1 MVSWTYKRVGDLVRD
16 REREGEG
23 GTECRRD
30 DRTKTASLIGRE
42 RRRKREEG
50 STGEEEG
57 EEEEAEGEQM
67 TLHCHDQKRKAG
79 QPRVPVSGQVNA
91 KLLLLSQSSGFKG
104 KGRKN
109 EIGMPFGHG

>member
-1 MVSWTYKRVGDLVRD
+1 
-16 REREGEG
+16 
-23 GTECRRD
+23 
-30 DRTKTASLIGRE
+30 
-42 RRRKREEG
+42 
-50 STGEEEG
+50 
-57 EEEEAEGEQM
+57 M
-67 TLHCHDQKRKAG
+67 TLHCRDQKRKAG